1 MRGEFDNIHQGL
13 SQVEAL
19 KILTSCVEELGSRSD
34 FYMAVSHLINF
45 PNEETVDGLIGF
57 LQVVS
62 EEQSVLL
69 AQRKAVEVLGRLCS
83 KEAEQVIGQCLGS
96 KDVYMVE
103 NAAWALGRLGTQD
116 WGLHQAMMTLLS
128 DAGQNR
134 RVLIQTLSSLAIEE
148 AQAQFTQLASDD
160 VPSVAGAAIA
170 ALAKKGRVSQQQ
182 LTKLSDHLFLP
193 NQMDRQ
199 SAVQDI
205 IDAQAVSLLPD
216 VIKAP
221 ISPAFKTRALKS
233 LLDDNHL
240 SCSDAAPLIQKIFQD
255 NPQEMIVLHHYDCT
269 HAPEFLVGELFCPD
283 FSRCYLAMQELVKRD
298 GQLIWPVLK
307 QAWLDRAHN
316 DYGAH
321 YFFMHL
327 FGLIDS
333 WPLDSS
339 SEIKEILLNAIN
351 DRRPQFRKSPPAA
364 LLSLALRFPD
374 SFAQQLDSFFSGNK
388 ISSWQKRF
396 AYLQALGLL
405 QKPMW
410 PDATSPFLAQLAT
423 TDAESLVRFKAQ
435 YLVEL

>member
-255 NPQEMIVLHHYDCT
+255 NPQEMIVLHHINLSQIILVAKFQLSPPDDSRSDPGGCCT
-269 HAPEFLVGELFCPD
+269 GRKV
-283 FSRCYLAMQELVKRD
+283 Q
-298 GQLIWPVLK
+298 W
-307 QAWLDRAHN
+307 
-316 DYGAH
+316 
-321 YFFMHL
+321 
-327 FGLIDS
+327 
-333 WPLDSS
+333 
-339 SEIKEILLNAIN
+339 
-351 DRRPQFRKSPPAA
+351 RRPDRT
-364 LLSLALRFPD
+364 LR
-374 SFAQQLDSFFSGNK
+374 
-388 ISSWQKRF
+388 
-396 AYLQALGLL
+396 
-405 QKPMW
+405 
-410 PDATSPFLAQLAT
+410 
-423 TDAESLVRFKAQ
+423 
-435 YLVEL
+435 